1 MGDWFNALPEW
12 GLALAAVLL
21 LIGAAEVGVIIAR
34 RHKPGP
40 EGADRLVF
48 MFAAPTIGLL
58 GMMIGFTFLMVLT
71 HYQTRVAEVM
81 EAANTT
87 EKAALR
93 ARMFPEPYR
102 SAVTP
107 LLKEYA
113 TLRVAHRGAEVASS
127 AMMEDNRRAIEIQEK
142 LSDEAAAAAVSN
154 PQVVPTGL
162 FIEALNDVIDTYE
175 RRLQAVRHKVPTPI
189 FLTLEAIAMVAIG
202 FSAYGVQWGSA
213 YTRWPMWVMAALI
226 GVVIALIID
235 LDRPLGGFITA
246 SQLLCAGRD

>member
-21 LIGAAEVGVIIAR
+21 LIGAAEGGVIIAR
-34 RHKPGP
+34 RHKPSP
-40 EGADRLVF
+40 EGADRFLF
-48 MFAAPTIGLL
+48 TLAAPTIGLL

-81 EAANTT
+81 EAANTI

-93 ARMFPEPYR
+93 ARILPEPYR

-127 AMMEDNRRAIEIQEK
+127 AMIENNRRAISYFGSKGDVRSECG
-142 LSDEAAAAAVSN
+142 SVSLRYRR
-154 PQVVPTGL
+154 QVIVT
-162 FIEALNDVIDTYE
+162 A
-175 RRLQAVRHKVPTPI
+175 
-189 FLTLEAIAMVAIG
+189 VAISPRATRKRSCNSVSG
-202 FSAYGVQWGSA
+202 GSPSLRTPWA
-213 YTRWPMWVMAALI
+213 NRFAANSPP
-226 GVVIALIID
+226 GRSSGA
-235 LDRPLGGFITA
+235 RPR
-246 SQLLCAGRD
+246 SQANGRSVGTTPCKRPPSR